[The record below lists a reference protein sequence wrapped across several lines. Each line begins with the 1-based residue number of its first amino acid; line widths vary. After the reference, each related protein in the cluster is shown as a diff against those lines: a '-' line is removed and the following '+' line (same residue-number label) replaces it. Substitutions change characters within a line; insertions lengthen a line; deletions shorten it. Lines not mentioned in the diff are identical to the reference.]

1 MSYKD
6 WVSISQDEFRLG
18 IKIRERVACSLLRE
32 IDPLLRLD
40 GIAGGQDTVL
50 GNVCGSRE
58 TAEVCLLRASFVCS
72 HF

>member
-18 IKIRERVACSLLRE
+18 IKICERVACSLLRE
-32 IDPLLRLD
+32 VDPLLGLD
-40 GIAGGQDTVL
+40 VIAGGQDTVL
-50 GNVCGSRE
+50 GHVCGSRE
-58 TAEVCLLRASFVCS
+58 TAEVCLLRTSFVCS